1 LHTLMHFN
9 ATGGEMS
16 CIRCQDLERALEAR
30 QREYIVALDSAYYR
44 VSTKLAVYIRV
55 ELENARN
62 ELEEHRSVCTSA
74 VTQPTPSQTVVLR
87 RFARQEELRAITSEM
102 LPGFLLAMIDTNGS
116 SRLGPT
122 PPQTSFKQT
131 T

>member
-1 LHTLMHFN
+1 MLFN

-16 CIRCQDLERALEAR
+16 CIRCENQERALEAR
-30 QREYIVALDSAYYR
+30 QREYIAALDSAYYR
-44 VSTKLAVYIRV
+44 VSRKLVAYIRV

-74 VTQPTPSQTVVLR
+74 VTQPTPSQTVVLP
-87 RFARQEELRAITSEM
+87 RFARREELRAITSEQ

-116 SRLGPT
+116 SRLGPA
-122 PPQTSFKQT
+122 PPQTSFRQT